1 MGNQP
6 SVSDNF
12 SSNSGF
18 QNNSSFN
25 NNSFG
30 LNSRINYST
39 SSNDWMFNKN
49 NNTNNNLNINLNN
62 NLNNN
67 TNSINFSLNKNISNN
82 ADNNFSLNNQNINLI
97 PNNDSIFNK
106 KNNYDFGLN
115 KNNLNFNENNNIK
128 KSAFT
133 KIDIKTDKNKNNTE
147 VVQTT
152 KTELNNINNIN
163 NTNSGLKPYID
174 VDKKTP
180 ALHASDAN
188 GSARITTDGV
198 RIINNV
204 DDNNRIVSSVN
215 KNNVSIGSGVKDE
228 LKTTNYE
235 VGVDTTLSRDS
246 ELYVKRTDIY
256 KNDTNNDKIARV
268 KLNESR
274 VPLEMPICGEV
285 GSVRTTTT
293 IEGDT
298 TIQEVRDGINA
309 PGAACIAA
317 VGVGAT
323 VGASELLVATEGA
336 SALAVAGTT
345 MALSTTVTE

>member
-1 MGNQP
+1 MGNQSSNYSNHSSGGFGYG
-6 SVSDNF
+6 SVSERGLGGVSFTQN
-12 SSNSGF
+12 SNG
-18 QNNSSFN
+18 N
-25 NNSFG
+25 
-30 LNSRINYST
+30 
-39 SSNDWMFNKN
+39 W
-49 NNTNNNLNINLNN
+49 NLNN
-62 NLNNN
+62 NINDNSN
-67 TNSINFSLNKNISNN
+67 IHNSINNSINNNIYNVVPFSDQKPNYSSIIQ
-82 ADNNFSLNNQNINLI
+82 F
-97 PNNDSIFNK
+97 NNDTNL
-106 KNNYDFGLN
+106 NLNLNTN
-115 KNNLNFNENNNIK
+115 KNNFLSNNERIIEKQSNVSAFSQKDNKKSIQENNEDTIYN
-128 KSAFT
+128 T
-133 KIDIKTDKNKNNTE
+133 KGT
-147 VVQTT
+147 
-152 KTELNNINNIN
+152 
-163 NTNSGLKPYID
+163 KPYID

-180 ALHASDAN
+180 ALHVSDEK

-298 TIQEVRDGINA
+298 TIQEVRAGINA